1 MGANTDKALR
11 VVLMGGNA
19 KASSTKGA
27 QLSLAAL
34 ERGMKARFAP
44 SDEVA
49 SRKRDTL
56 KNFLAQNF
64 PECLSDGHIDFET
77 LRRTLGDWVEARNER
92 FGLVWPGKAQ
102 CMKIIQQPSAATLNP
117 DRAASVNFES
127 TDNIFIEGEN
137 LEVLKLL
144 QKSYFGKVKMI
155 YIDPPYNT
163 GQEFIYPDKFA
174 ESLDSYLAR
183 TGQIDGAGRR
193 FRTNT
198 DTVGR
203 YHTNWLNMMFPR
215 LYLARNLLRDD
226 GAIFISIDDHELSR
240 LRELCDQIYGEENF
254 KADIAW
260 QKRYTRSNNTVDFT
274 AVVEHVLVYAK
285 SEAFEVALLPRTE
298 NADARYSNP
307 DNDPRG
313 DWKGASFLNPASP
326 QDRPNLCYPLKNP
339 NTGRVVRPTTNA
351 WRRSR
356 DAFEELAAANR
367 LYWGPDGRASV
378 PTIKMFLSEARGL
391 TPTNFWAHGY
401 AGHTDEGTRDLEALI
416 PGKVFNNPK
425 PVKLIRRML
434 EHACNGPGDIV
445 LDFFAG
451 SCVTAQ
457 ATIEMNLE
465 DGGSRR
471 FIVVQLPEPL
481 EADSNAAKAGFST
494 IAGIGKERI
503 RRVIAKARA
512 SAEGRLDLDRGL
524 ADDLGF
530 KAFRLDRSNFR
541 IWNGLLQTAD
551 AVELGRQIELH
562 ADHCRTGSTPD
573 DILHE
578 LLLKAGF
585 PLSADVETLTLAGSD
600 IYSVGDGA
608 MLVCLEKHVSFELVN
623 ALAECDAA
631 QVVCLDE
638 GFNGNDQLKANA
650 VQAFKARAQAGQ
662 SEIVFRTV

>member
-1 MGANTDKALR
+1 
-11 VVLMGGNA
+11 MGGNA

-49 SRKRDTL
+49 SRKRDML

-102 CMKIIQQPSAATLNP
+102 CMKIIQQPSVATLNP
-117 DRAASVNFES
+117 DRAESVNFES

-183 TGQIDGAGRR
+183 TGQIDGSGRR

-356 DAFEELAAANR
+356 DAFEELVADDR

-416 PGKVFNNPK
+416 PGRVFNNPK
-425 PVKLIRRML
+425 PAKLIRRML

-494 IAGIGKERI
+494 IAEIGKERI
-503 RRVIAKARA
+503 RRVIANARK
-512 SAEGRLDLDRGL
+512 SAEGRLDLDRTL
-524 ADDLGF
+524 AADLGF

-541 IWNGLLQTAD
+541 IWTGLLETAD
-551 AVELGRQIELH
+551 AFELERQLELH
-562 ADHCRTGSTPD
+562 VDHCRTESTPD

-585 PLSADVETLTLAGSD
+585 PLSADVETLTLAGSE

-608 MLVCLEKHVSFELVN
+608 MLVCLEKHVSFELIS

-631 QVVCLDE
+631 QVVCLDG

-650 VQAFKARAQAGQ
+650 VQAFKARAQTGKP
-662 SEIVFRTV
+662 EIVFRTV